1 MIVSRIVNFGVKCLK
16 DIEYFFLKMFQ
27 LPANTGTHSAERRKF
42 ILG

>member
-1 MIVSRIVNFGVKCLK
+1 MIVSRMVNFGVKFLK

-27 LPANTGTHSAERRKF
+27 LPENTETHSAERRKF